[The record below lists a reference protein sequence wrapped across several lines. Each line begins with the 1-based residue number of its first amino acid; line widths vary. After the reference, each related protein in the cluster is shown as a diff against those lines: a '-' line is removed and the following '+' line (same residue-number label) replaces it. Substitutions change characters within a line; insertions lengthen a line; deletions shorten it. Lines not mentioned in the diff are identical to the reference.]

1 MKNFARSL
9 FCSWT
14 AQGILA
20 AAVVLLPGTPAFA
33 GTNINYGTWVGTTV
47 TYQDVTE
54 SSATDQTPMYGAPLI
69 SGNTLDFNP
78 QGFAATSTGGGIDL
92 TDGQLNLLIQA
103 HSGYAIPAIQFSEA
117 GDFSLAGFGSA
128 NTRVT
133 VAATFFLDVLQVD
146 GVGINPLSLTAN
158 MTFTPN
164 ANGQFDLIN
173 NAGIGNIWTGAINF
187 NLNDALT
194 AHNIDFVNGAT
205 EVRVNLDNTLLAIS
219 EAGSTAYIAKK
230 DFKALGITVVPEP
243 SVIALSLFGVATLL
257 LRSRSARRA

>member
-1 MKNFARSL
+1 
-9 FCSWT
+9 
-14 AQGILA
+14 
-20 AAVVLLPGTPAFA
+20 
-33 GTNINYGTWVGTTV
+33 
-47 TYQDVTE
+47 
-54 SSATDQTPMYGAPLI
+54 MYGAPI
-69 SGNTLDFNP
+69 IAGDTLDFNP

-103 HSGYAIPAIQFSEA
+103 HSGYAIPMIQFSEA
-117 GDFSLAGFGSA
+117 GDFSLAGFGTA
-128 NTRVT
+128 NTKVT

-146 GVGINPLSLTAN
+146 GVGINPVSLTAN
-158 MTFTPN
+158 MTFTPSP
-164 ANGQFDLIN
+164 NGQFDLIN
-173 NAGIGNIWTGAINF
+173 NAGIGNIWTGVFNF

-194 AHNIDFVNGAT
+194 SHGISFENGAT

-243 SVIALSLFGVATLL
+243 SVIAMSLFGVAALV